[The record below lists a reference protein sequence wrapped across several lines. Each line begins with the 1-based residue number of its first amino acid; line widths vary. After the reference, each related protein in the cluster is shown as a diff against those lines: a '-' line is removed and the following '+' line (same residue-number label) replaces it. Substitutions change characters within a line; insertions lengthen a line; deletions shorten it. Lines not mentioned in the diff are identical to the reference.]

1 MDDKVLQALITL
13 YKSKGV
19 PLDKIVNSELFKHLP
34 VDKKIAIIKAVGD
47 QSKSKMHVDSTDV
60 KNILLGLG
68 LGTLAA
74 VYAFNTTGA
83 YSAAVKNAISSGLP
97 ASSVQLPSFA
107 LLSGI
112 GATAGYAGSNLVDV
126 YKNIRNKY
134 ELKKVNTNSD
144 NAILSYL
151 SERDRY
157 ASS

>member
-68 LGTLAA
+68 LGIKLKVLVSIYHVSLLLNPRRNLAT
-74 VYAFNTTGA
+74 NT
-83 YSAAVKNAISSGLP
+83 
-97 ASSVQLPSFA
+97 
-107 LLSGI
+107 
-112 GATAGYAGSNLVDV
+112 
-126 YKNIRNKY
+126 
-134 ELKKVNTNSD
+134 
-144 NAILSYL
+144 
-151 SERDRY
+151 
-157 ASS
+157 